1 MHTSYNIWE
10 DKMQD
15 KTLSMILN
23 IIFYVLVRDQ
33 TLTQQLNSTMILVI
47 SDLPANSYAFH
58 LALN

>member
-1 MHTSYNIWE
+1 
-10 DKMQD
+10 MQD